1 MQYRP
6 YLEAAGLEV
15 DLKSFF
21 DDDYLSSLYTGRK
34 PSSAIWRS
42 YARRLH
48 DLFQAKGQVD
58 LIWLEKEALPW
69 VPTVLEGRLMPS
81 GIPVVSDFD
90 DAVFHR
96 YDMHRLK
103 PVRAF
108 LGRKFAHVMNSSSCV
123 FAGNAYL
130 ADYARQAASD
140 TIEIIPTVVDVEH
153 YRVKVDREVDAEP
166 VIGWI
171 GTPSTW
177 RECVEPFLPV
187 FRAVM
192 QTYGARINA
201 IGARMAASD
210 KAGIHF
216 LPWSEE
222 GEIERIMAMDIG
234 VMPLPDT
241 PWMHG
246 KCGYKLI
253 QYMACG
259 LPVVASPVGVNSEI
273 VEHGVNG
280 FLAETPED
288 WSQALEVLIR
298 NPELRQKM
306 GLAGRKKVEESYS
319 LQVYGPRVASR
330 LSEIAIRG
338 QSVRR
343 VTERNS

>member
-6 YLEAAGLEV
+6 FLETVGFQV

-21 DDDYLSSLYTGRK
+21 DADYLPSLYAGRK
-34 PSSAIWRS
+34 SSSAIWRS
-42 YARRLH
+42 YAGRLR
-48 DLFQAKGQVD
+48 DLFQAKGQAD

-69 VPTVLEGRLMPS
+69 VPNFFEGNLMSPF
-81 GIPVVSDFD
+81 IPVVSDFD

-96 YDMHRLK
+96 YDMHRLMQ
-103 PVRAF
+103 VRTL
-108 LGRKFAHVMNSSSCV
+108 LGRKFADVMKNSASV

-130 ADYARQAASD
+130 ADYARAAGAAE
-140 TIEIIPTVVDVEH
+140 IEIIPTVVDTEH
-153 YRVKVDREVDAEP
+153 YRVKVNSLVDAEP

-177 RECVEPFLPV
+177 QECVEPFLPI
-187 FRAVM
+187 FRRVTQA
-192 QTYGARINA
+192 QGARIEA
-201 IGARMAASD
+201 IGARMTASEE
-210 KAGIHF
+210 AGIHF

-222 GEIERIMAMDIG
+222 GEIEHINAMDIG

-241 PWMHG
+241 PWMRG

-288 WSQALEVLIR
+288 WSRALEALIS
-298 NPELRQKM
+298 NPELRKKM

-319 LQVYGPRVASR
+319 LQVYGPWVASL
-330 LSEIAIRG
+330 LSKIASRG
-338 QSVRR
+338 QSVSG